1 MNSTRSTAL
10 KMIGCI
16 VVTNLVLAIV
26 MYYVLFPLVTP
37 GAAADAGAVVTQAQ
51 WNYAILIFVVGSIVG
66 ALLVLIAGRRFGCD
80 ISAQAMVDAV
90 RHPVV
95 LLDENNRYLMMN
107 RAAESVLGISRER
120 DLGRPLDSELQ
131 SSRAPLRP
139 DQVALD
145 PNVVIYRNGEFFQV
159 VDCPISG
166 GSGARRHI
174 ILLHNVSSHMRVRD
188 AVLELNNNMENL
200 GSQVDR
206 IAGSATS
213 LSTGA
218 TKQASSI
225 AAISESL
232 NDFSKK
238 VQGNTESAAKSTQLA
253 AQAKEA
259 AERSGKEIAHALS
272 AMTDVQEAG
281 IRIARIVKLI
291 DDIAFQTNLLALNA
305 AVEAARAGRQ
315 GKGFAV
321 VAEEVRNL
329 AGRSARAAK
338 DTASM
343 VEDVTERIGNAS
355 AYISKLEDMLRNIV
369 QDAIRMAD
377 SSTVASETSSEQA
390 KAILEVN
397 HELGHMSGFTN
408 STMSSAADTNA
419 AVDQFSRQVAELR
432 EKVVALSKEFNVRP
446 GQTGASDSY
455 RRPGTINLMD
465 DINNDD
471 LFSPGAASASDYIRA
486 MSSTSRGESFGSS
499 SGQGGGDGSDD
510 DFEAPFRRMAAQDW
524 DLSDAESNDQDYSLD
539 HMLGQDGKRG
549 KRSFMDFSGFDEK
562 PSSMSREV
570 REKLSQGPTEF
581 KTTAD
586 GDRVVKPGQN
596 IQLDDSEFGRY

>member
-1 MNSTRSTAL
+1 P
-10 KMIGCI
+10 
-16 VVTNLVLAIV
+16 VL
-26 MYYVLFPLVTP
+26 
-37 GAAADAGAVVTQAQ
+37 
-51 WNYAILIFVVGSIVG
+51 
-66 ALLVLIAGRRFGCD
+66 
-80 ISAQAMVDAV
+80 
-90 RHPVV
+90 
-95 LLDENNRYLMMN
+95 LLDENNRYLMVN
-107 RAAESVLGISRER
+107 RAAEGVLGISRER
-120 DLGRPLDSELQ
+120 DLGRPLDRELQ

-145 PNVVIYRNGEFFQV
+145 PNVVIYRNGDFYQV
-159 VDCPISG
+159 VDCPVSA
-166 GSGARRHI
+166 GSGVRRHI
-174 ILLHNVSSHMRVRD
+174 VLLHNVSSHMRVRD
-188 AVLELNNNMENL
+188 AILELNTNMENL
-200 GSQVDR
+200 GEQVDR
-206 IAGSATS
+206 ISGSATS

-272 AMTDVQEAG
+272 AMTDVQDAG
-281 IRIARIVKLI
+281 IRIARIAKLI

-338 DTASM
+338 DTATM

-408 STMSSAADTNA
+408 STMSSAAETNT
-419 AVDQFSRQVAELR
+419 AVEQLGRQVKELR
-432 EKVVALSKEFNVRP
+432 EKISTLSKEFNVRP
-446 GQTGASDSY
+446 GDSGADGY
-455 RRPGTINLMD
+455 RRPPAINLMD
-465 DINNDD
+465 DVSDDD
-471 LFSPGAASASDYIRA
+471 LFSPGAAAASDYVRA
-486 MSSTSRGESFGSS
+486 MSSSGRGPAGAD
-499 SGQGGGDGSDD
+499 SGRRGAESDD
-510 DFEAPFRRMAAQDW
+510 DFEAPFRRMAAAQDW
-524 DLSDAESNDQDYSLD
+524 DLSDTDTNDQDYSLD
-539 HMLGQDGKRG
+539 HMLGKDAGRG
-549 KRSFMDFSGFDEK
+549 KRSFMDFSGFDET

>member
-1 MNSTRSTAL
+1 
-10 KMIGCI
+10 
-16 VVTNLVLAIV
+16 
-26 MYYVLFPLVTP
+26 
-37 GAAADAGAVVTQAQ
+37 
-51 WNYAILIFVVGSIVG
+51 
-66 ALLVLIAGRRFGCD
+66 
-80 ISAQAMVDAV
+80 
-90 RHPVV
+90 
-95 LLDENNRYLMMN
+95 
-107 RAAESVLGISRER
+107 
-120 DLGRPLDSELQ
+120 
-131 SSRAPLRP
+131 
-139 DQVALD
+139 
-145 PNVVIYRNGEFFQV
+145 
-159 VDCPISG
+159 
-166 GSGARRHI
+166 
-174 ILLHNVSSHMRVRD
+174 
-188 AVLELNNNMENL
+188 
-200 GSQVDR
+200 
-206 IAGSATS
+206 
-213 LSTGA
+213 
-218 TKQASSI
+218 
-225 AAISESL
+225 
-232 NDFSKK
+232 
-238 VQGNTESAAKSTQLA
+238 
-253 AQAKEA
+253 
-259 AERSGKEIAHALS
+259 
-272 AMTDVQEAG
+272 
-281 IRIARIVKLI
+281 
-291 DDIAFQTNLLALNA
+291 FQTNLLALNA

-390 KAILEVN
+390 KAILDVN

-419 AVDQFSRQVAELR
+419 AVDQFSRQVTEIRDKIA
-432 EKVVALSKEFNVRP
+432 ALTKEFNIRP

-455 RRPGTINLMD
+455 RRPPAINLMD
-465 DINNDD
+465 DFNNDD

-486 MSSTSRGESFGSS
+486 MSSTNRGDTFGTD
-499 SGQGGGDGSDD
+499 SGRGNSDGSDD

-524 DLSDAESNDQDYSLD
+524 DLSDADSKTDQDYSLD
-539 HMLGQDGKRG
+539 HMLGQNGQRG
-549 KRSFMDFSGFDEK
+549 KRSFMDFSGFDET
-562 PSSMSREV
+562 PSSMTREV